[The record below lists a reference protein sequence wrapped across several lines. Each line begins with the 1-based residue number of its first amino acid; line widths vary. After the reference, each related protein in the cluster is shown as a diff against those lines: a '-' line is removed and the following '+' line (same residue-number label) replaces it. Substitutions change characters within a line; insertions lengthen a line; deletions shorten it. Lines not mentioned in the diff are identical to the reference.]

1 MGGDMKAVVMTSLLV
16 VAGML
21 GTPLRAEEHLPARPL
36 MHAVRHAGDQLA
48 GPRAGAAQTQT
59 ADKGWARVTSLAPG
73 TRIVVEPA
81 SAPAATR
88 IFVSADGSE
97 LIVLD
102 LTGATTRIPRSEIV
116 AIKMPPKRRGSIVGA
131 AVGAGAGFVLGFASA
146 VHLAYKQCNGSCSDE
161 QTLMAL
167 SLVGF
172 PIAGGLL
179 GYQSSP
185 RMTQEVIYLAPPGG
199 F

>member
-1 MGGDMKAVVMTSLLV
+1 MNAVVMTSLLV
-16 VAGML
+16 VSATL
-21 GTPLRAEEHLPARPL
+21 STPLQAQELIRGPL
-36 MHAVRHAGDQLA
+36 RLAVCHAGDQLA
-48 GPRAGAAQTQT
+48 GPRAAQ
-59 ADKGWARVTSLAPG
+59 ADRRNKGWTGVTSLAPG
-73 TRIVVEPA
+73 TRIVVETTAVPA
-81 SAPAATR
+81 VPR

-102 LTGATTRIPRSEIV
+102 LTGAATRISRSEIV
-116 AIKMPPKRRGSIVGA
+116 AVKLPPKRRGSIVGA

-179 GYQSSP
+179 GYQASP